1 MSGVNSALADRCSV
15 RLVSAIAD
23 DDGVL
28 LERMRVGDDRALAT
42 VYDRH
47 SGLVFGLARRIT
59 GDDQIACD
67 VSQEVF
73 VALWEH
79 PERVDLS
86 RGSLRVWLGMVT
98 HHRAVDVIRSSERR
112 RLRERAVAADASM
125 ETVGPDVVVADNDR
139 TTWRAQ
145 RLRLALDLLSPDQR
159 AAVELAYFGG
169 CSYREV
175 ATRLGIPEGTAKS
188 RLRLALAQLRLAL
201 DNHKLAWT

>member
-1 MSGVNSALADRCSV
+1 MANVNRALADRCSV
-15 RLVSAIAD
+15 QHVSVIAE

-42 VYDRH
+42 AYDRH

-59 GDDQIACD
+59 SDDQLACD
-67 VSQEVF
+67 ISQEVF

-98 HHRAVDVIRSSERR
+98 HRRAVDVIRSSERR
-112 RLRERAVAADASM
+112 RHRERAAAADAFT
-125 ETVGPDVVVADNDR
+125 ETVDPVVVVAVNDH
-139 TTWRAQ
+139 TTWRVQ
-145 RLRLALDLLSPDQR
+145 QLRQALDRLSPDQR

-188 RLRLALAQLRLAL
+188 RLRRALAQLRSAL
-201 DNHKLAWT
+201 DDQKLAWT